1 MTKRSAVELEI
12 DYIDANMPIYFRFG
26 LLQQFSEQEVRSAA
40 SKLVIKH
47 PFLRSII
54 SDNCFVEMPT
64 INESY
69 IQHVGPIKNNETMFS
84 YDLNP
89 KNNLLK
95 ILFWREHDKTHFLMI
110 LHHAIADVAS
120 SLNVIDDFTKYLYF
134 PNSSV
139 NKLPMPQSIE
149 EYFTWKP
156 SLQESAEYAQKLN
169 QYLLGNPRVAPI
181 LDRSDTGYEEQTA
194 RMKFFQVSSRYFQKL
209 LSTAKKKQ
217 LSVNAL
223 LTAHFIQALSL
234 KGTVCIGAAV
244 DLRKRLNNKIPC
256 EALITAPVGA
266 FIFLNIDQ
274 SSDVYAIA
282 KDYQKQLLDHMNSPK
297 LLLQHYAILRGQ
309 LDPLEFNV
317 SFFLSNAGKT
327 TYSKEVEGKII
338 YTSFAAKAMLNC
350 PYIACISHQ
359 KSMNLSITYP
369 DPWVSLTL
377 IDQLVSCL
385 NK

>member
-26 LLQQFSEQEVRSAA
+26 LLQQFSKQEIQSAA
-40 SKLVIKH
+40 LKLVIKH

-54 SDNCFVEMPT
+54 SDKCFVEMPT
-64 INESY
+64 INESC

-95 ILFWREHDKTHFLMI
+95 ILFWHEHDKTHFLMI

-120 SLNVIDDFTKYLYF
+120 SLNVIDDFVKYLYF
-134 PNSSV
+134 PNTSV
-139 NKLPMPQSIE
+139 NKLSMPKSIE
-149 EYFTWKP
+149 DYFTWKP
-156 SLQESAEYAQKLN
+156 TLHESAEYAQKLN
-169 QYLLGNPRVAPI
+169 QYLSGNPRTAPM
-181 LDRSDTGYEEQTA
+181 LDCSDTGYEEQTA
-194 RMKFFQVSSRYFQKL
+194 RMKFFQVSSLHFQRL
-209 LSTAKKKQ
+209 QSVAKEKQ
-217 LSVNAL
+217 LSINAL
-223 LTAHFIQALSL
+223 LTAYFIQALSL

-244 DLRKRLNNKIPC
+244 DLRKRLKNKIPC
-256 EALITAPVGA
+256 DVLITAPVGA

-274 SSDVYAIA
+274 SSDVYTIA
-282 KDYQKQLLDHMNSPK
+282 KDYQQQLLDHMNSPN

-327 TYSKEVEGKII
+327 AYSKETEDKVA
-338 YTSFAAKAMLNC
+338 YTSFAAEAVLNC

-359 KSMNLSITYP
+359 KMINLSITYP
-369 DPWVSLTL
+369 DPWMTSSL
-377 IDQLVSCL
+377 IDQLISPLC
-385 NK
+385 K